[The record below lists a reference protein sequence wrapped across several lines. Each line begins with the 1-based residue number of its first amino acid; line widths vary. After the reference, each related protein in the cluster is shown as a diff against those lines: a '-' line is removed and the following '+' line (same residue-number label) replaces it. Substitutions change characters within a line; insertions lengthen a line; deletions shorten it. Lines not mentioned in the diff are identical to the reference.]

1 MLALLRNWSAL
12 ALRLAAIALCVTL
25 TGCPMVLQSDVR
37 LSRQTLF
44 GPDPAKSQI
53 VYGIDASRGQ
63 LTISLERIEP
73 AISDNGRCGNAQAV
87 SPKTSSGTTYFIF
100 DAPPGT
106 YRASNAAE
114 PGVDFLFPAGKQVY
128 IGDYVYADELVVA
141 AGQPAEVAAWKRPIA
156 FSRNLEAAKTA
167 LGKRGV
173 ALELAEMKQGD
184 PQYFNGFICEP
195 H

>member
-1 MLALLRNWSAL
+1 MLALLRNWSAV
-12 ALRLAAIALCVTL
+12 ARRLAAIALCVTL

-63 LTISLERIEP
+63 LTISLQRIEP
-73 AISDNGRCGNAQAV
+73 AISDNGRCGNAEAA

-106 YRASNAAE
+106 YRASVE
-114 PGVDFLFPAGKQVY
+114 PGDDFIVPAGKQVY
-128 IGDYVYADELVVA
+128 IGDYVYAGELVVA
-141 AGQPAEVAAWKRPIA
+141 PGQSAEEAAWKRPIA
-156 FSRNLEAAKTA
+156 FSRNLEAARIA

-173 ALELAEMKQGD
+173 ALELAEMKQGN
-184 PQYFNGFICEP
+184 PKYFNGFFCEP